1 MNSVKSVAEN
11 TLISI
16 PTFSELARTRAAPGT
31 FVKISRQSAFALSLV
46 LLLALVGPRTRG
58 QASGAPS
65 RGPTQQE
72 LNTAAS
78 DTRNWLYA
86 THDYADQK
94 FVDLKQINA
103 DNVKN
108 LRPVCMYQAP
118 ENSTAQANPIVYQNT
133 MYVTTGHLT
142 IALNATD
149 CSVRWMS
156 KWIPKRAEAMPQNRG
171 AAICSLTSKV
181 ATLIAITHLMTP

>member
-1 MNSVKSVAEN
+1 M
-11 TLISI
+11 
-16 PTFSELARTRAAPGT
+16 
-31 FVKISRQSAFALSLV
+31 
-46 LLLALVGPRTRG
+46 
-58 QASGAPS
+58 
-65 RGPTQQE
+65 
-72 LNTAAS
+72 
-78 DTRNWLYA
+78 
-86 THDYADQK
+86 
-94 FVDLKQINA
+94 DLKQINA

-156 KWIPKRAEAMPQNRG
+156 KWIPKRAEAMPENRG
-171 AAICSLTSKV
+171 AAIGSGLVVRGT
-181 ATLIAITHLMTP
+181 ADGYLIALDSRNWGAPMATSDCRSSKRLLLHHASAYLR